1 MALMDIPSKLIERS
15 ETLIEAKMRISQE
28 FTQFLYQHDEELLLN
43 EENLVS
49 TFRSIY
55 KEIDAYIPQ
64 SDVAGISKIPR
75 KKNDFFSYSW
85 YIKPNNKLWFL
96 LHIFKIIISRTTR
109 IFDILEKQQ

>member
-75 KKNDFFSYSW
+75 KKM
-85 YIKPNNKLWFL
+85 IFL
-96 LHIFKIIISRTTR
+96 VIAGILSLIISFGFYY
-109 IFDILEKQQ
+109 IFLR